1 MFVAVHDDMAMI
13 ADLAVIDRV
22 ATEHIYEG

>member
-1 MFVAVHDDMAMI
+1 VHDDMAMI